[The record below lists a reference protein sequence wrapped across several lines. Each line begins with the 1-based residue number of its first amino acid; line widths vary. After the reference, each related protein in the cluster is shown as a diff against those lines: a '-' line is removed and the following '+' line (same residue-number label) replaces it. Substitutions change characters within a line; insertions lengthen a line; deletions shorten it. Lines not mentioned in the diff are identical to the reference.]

1 MPRIVLEAF
10 ISLQLWIQAFSLLEK
25 AGVLGVRRKD
35 YRVIKF
41 CPQDAKLRDDIVTRL
56 VQIWEVERGGSGGER
71 GGVLETLPK
80 RHKTSSKFS
89 TRQQQFKVKLRVN
102 CI

>member
-1 MPRIVLEAF
+1 M
-10 ISLQLWIQAFSLLEK
+10 QLWIQAFSLSAK

-56 VQIWEVERGGSGGER
+56 VQIWKWSEVGRGGGGWGIR
-71 GGVLETLPK
+71 GIAQEAQN
-80 RHKTSSKFS
+80 KFEIFNKATAVQS
-89 TRQQQFKVKLRVN
+89 
-102 CI
+102 